1 MANIRRMT
9 KKRLGELLL
18 QEGLINKEHLQ
29 TGLEEQEQ
37 TGELIGDILVRKGF
51 VTESDVARTISTQF
65 SFPYISVLHYY
76 IAPEMLTLFDLR
88 ALERNLFVPIDRFG
102 DVLSVVIAGLLD
114 QDVIDEIERRS
125 ECTAQVYVGMV
136 SEVKQVI
143 KEKFARAH
151 VGKHAEAEATPDET
165 QEAMADVTA
174 PPQFSKKRVE
184 KEGSETL
191 DLSEAIMA
199 AGDSM
204 EDIVAEMENTDLS
217 ENLAPQQGE
226 QEDTEAAEDAEDT
239 QPEPEDSQEPEATED
254 VNPEHQKQ
262 ENAEVLK
269 KAEQDFKQ
277 FRYFDNDDQ
286 KE

>member
-1 MANIRRMT
+1 MANIHRMT

-51 VTESDVARTISTQF
+51 VTESDIARTISTQF

-125 ECTAQVYVGMV
+125 ECSAQVYVGMV

-143 KEKFARAH
+143 KEKFAPALT
-151 VGKHAEAEATPDET
+151 GQHAGGEAASAEGQKAVV
-165 QEAMADVTA
+165 DVTA
-174 PPQFSKKRVE
+174 PPQPSKKRVE
-184 KEGSETL
+184 KEGGETL
-191 DLSEAIMA
+191 DLSEAILA

-204 EDIVAEMENTDLS
+204 ENIVAEMENTDIS
-217 ENLAPQQGE
+217 EDLAPEHEQQ
-226 QEDTEAAEDAEDT
+226 EDAEATDL
-239 QPEPEDSQEPEATED
+239 EPEDSQEPGKAED
-254 VNPEHQKQ
+254 VEDTGPENQKQ
-262 ENAEVLK
+262 KNAEVLK
-269 KAEQDFKQ
+269 KTEQDFKQ
-277 FRYFDNDDQ
+277 FRYFEDDAS